1 MVAESH
7 FQHTIA
13 TPKTPD
19 ARQLTFL
26 MFTRHTLGRRVT
38 FLAHN
43 RDTHDTRCSPTHI
56 FNVHAP
62 HLWSP
67 RCGRLAALN
76 PGVQQSRRY
85 GPSKSP
91 RCGRLA
97 ALNPG
102 VQQSRRY
109 GPSMSPRCG
118 RLPARV
124 ASKSPRCGRVAALNP
139 GVQQSRRYGPSKSP
153 RCGRLAALIPCVQQS
168 CRSGPSKSYICTN
181 SRLTA
186 SADLTGTREVQ
197 ARREVVRKTRG

>member
-62 HLWSP
+62 HLW
-67 RCGRLAALN
+67 
-76 PGVQQSRRY
+76 
-85 GPSKSP
+85 SP

-186 SADLTGTREVQ
+186 STDLTGTREVQ